1 MTVCRRTSAF
11 TNDRPVVDG
20 SVISKSDYRG
30 SPTFDLAA
38 FIEGPVK
45 VGPASI
51 ILRLEGFNLTNHGN
65 YLGRGQTING
75 NTATASPTFGQL
87 VAVGT
92 ASAAIPAFANVDP
105 PRMFQLSARL
115 VF

>member
-20 SVISKSDYRG
+20 SVIFKSDYRG

-51 ILRLEGFNLTNHGN
+51 ILRLEGFNLTN
-65 YLGRGQTING
+65 YLGRGQTIYG